1 MCGEETPSNLPRVGA
16 RVDFY
21 SSSTRQ
27 SLGNLLFHNPSTPS
41 SSSATHV
48 RFSSPSSGSACSS
61 RSSSPALLLSS
72 EKQEDD
78 VLVSIHVSG
87 DMSKPLPESGLLQ
100 QFSLPST
107 SREEAYEIALRE
119 EVSLVVGIGI
129 IGRRVSMT
137 RGNEVLADGI
147 IGFNALPANMAS
159 L

>member
-1 MCGEETPSNLPRVGA
+1 MCGPETPSNLPRVGA

-27 SLGNLLFHNPSTPS
+27 LLGNLLFHNPSTPS

-61 RSSSPALLLSS
+61 RSSSPVPSKKDD
-72 EKQEDD
+72 ED

-87 DMSKPLPESGLLQ
+87 DMSKPFRESGLLQ

-107 SREEAYEIALRE
+107 SIDAHYEVALRE
-119 EVSLVVGIGI
+119 ELSLVVGIGI

-137 RGNEVLADGI
+137 RGDEVLADGI
-147 IGFNALPANMAS
+147 IGFNALPESMAS

>member
-27 SLGNLLFHNPSTPS
+27 PLGNLLFHNPSIPS

-48 RFSSPSSGSACSS
+48 RFSSPSSACSS
-61 RSSSPALLLSS
+61 RSSSPIP
-72 EKQEDD
+72 EYRDDD

-87 DMSKPLPESGLLQ
+87 DMSKPIRESGLLQ
-100 QFSLPST
+100 QFTLPST
-107 SREEAYEIALRE
+107 SGEDGCEVALRE
-119 EVSLVVGIGI
+119 ELSLVVGIGI

-137 RGNEVLADGI
+137 KGDEVLADGI
-147 IGFNALPANMAS
+147 IGFNTLPDSMAC